1 LGNLVE
7 QFIKK
12 IRQCGRIAT
21 PTEAR
26 KMLELKGAEK
36 VKI

>member
-1 LGNLVE
+1 M
-7 QFIKK
+7 
-12 IRQCGRIAT
+12 RRILDDLSIETAT